1 MKTWIVTGGAAS
13 GKSTFSQMCKDS
25 GTNAVVFSSDA
36 SVHQAYEDLTV
47 AAEIR
52 EKLHLEKDLDADK
65 PIDRKVLGK
74 RIFADAQARKIL
86 ESILHPYVRQEYA
99 KLRQKLEDEGKTQF
113 LIAEVPLF
121 YESGGEF
128 PADQVILV
136 AVSPE
141 LQLQRIVEGRGLT
154 PAEAN
159 RILDA
164 QLPLESKIARA
175 DKVVWNEGDP
185 QMLHQQ
191 AELLLSQE
199 L

>member
-13 GKSTFSQMCKDS
+13 GKSSFCQICKDS
-25 GTNAVVFSSDA
+25 GVHVEVFSSDA
-36 SVHQAYEDLTV
+36 TVHLAYEDSAV

-52 EKLHLEKDLDADK
+52 EKLGLEPEGDVGK

-74 RIFADAQARKIL
+74 RIFADSQARKTL
-86 ESILHPYVRQEYA
+86 ESILHPYVRAEYA

-185 QMLHQQ
+185 LMLHQQ